1 MSDPTEAKPESKS
14 EPLNL
19 RVTPSEMRAV
29 EFVRTIHG
37 TKYEGVSS
45 VLRDYSVAQC
55 LAIHEKA
62 KEEVAA

>member
-1 MSDPTEAKPESKS
+1 MPEPTETKS

-29 EFVRTIHG
+29 EFVKNIHG

-45 VLRDYSVAQC
+45 VLRDYSISQC
-55 LAIHEKA
+55 VEIHEKA